1 MCEDIVICADIN
13 QFLVFCSGFNWFL
26 MLVFMIVFLD
36 TSFKRSLDSHIVC
49 VAVLRC
55 SPDVSCA
62 FSLKVVS
69 ALPCSILAGPES
81 VSPDPAQLC

>member
-13 QFLVFCSGFNWFL
+13 RSLIFRAGFNRSL
-26 MLVFMIVFLD
+26 MLVFMSVFLD
-36 TSFKRSLDSHIVC
+36 TGFKRSLDSHIVC